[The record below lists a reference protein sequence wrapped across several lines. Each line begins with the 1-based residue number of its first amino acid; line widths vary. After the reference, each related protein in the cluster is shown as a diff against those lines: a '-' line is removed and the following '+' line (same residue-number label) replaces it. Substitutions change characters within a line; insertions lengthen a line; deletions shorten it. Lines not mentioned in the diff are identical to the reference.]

1 MRDYIIDNLRKMVSI
16 YSVSGEDM
24 DEIITFTR
32 GLLREIGLETRVI
45 KGDEHS
51 PVLMA
56 SYKEKGVCFSG
67 HLDTVPLDDGWT
79 KEQGEIADG
88 KIYGRGALDMKG
100 PCVSMIAAAKKM
112 VEEDIPFS
120 LLFTTD
126 EEVSMAGAEAV
137 SHEREVTDAPA
148 VVVCEPTALLVV
160 TKEKGVYQFEVSTQ
174 GKNAHASMPE
184 QGDNAIMKILPILMK
199 IGSKGNIP
207 AGDKLSCGVNVIEGG
222 SATNVIPKL
231 CRAEIDVRFPPE
243 YDEGYLKE
251 YLFEDVND
259 DFKLKTIQ
267 YLDPVSIDE
276 ENKCVRTLLDIAET
290 DTWAVPY
297 GTEMVMFSK
306 TNENTFIFGPG
317 AVDSAHKPDEYIEL
331 KQLVDIVDIY
341 VEYAKAMYGQ

>member
-1 MRDYIIDNLRKMVSI
+1 MRDYIVDNLRRMVSI
-16 YSVSGEDM
+16 HSVSGEDM
-24 DEIITFTR
+24 DEIIEFTS
-32 GLLREIGLETRVI
+32 GLLKDIGLETRVV
-45 KGDEHS
+45 KGDDHA
-51 PVLMA
+51 PVIMA
-56 SYKEKGVCFSG
+56 SHKEKGVCFSG
-67 HLDTVPLDDGWT
+67 HLDTVPIDDGWT
-79 KEQGEIADG
+79 KEHGEIVNG
-88 KIYGRGALDMKG
+88 NIYGRGALDMKG

-120 LLFTTD
+120 LIFTTD
-126 EEVSMAGAEAV
+126 EEVSMAGAEEV
-137 SHEREVTDAPA
+137 SSEREVTDAPA
-148 VVVCEPTALLVV
+148 VVICEPTALLVV
-160 TKEKGVYQFEVSTQ
+160 TKEKGVYQFEISTE

-184 QGDNAIMKILPILMK
+184 QGDNAVTKMLPILMK

-207 AGDKLSCGVNVIEGG
+207 AGDKLSCCVNVVEGG

-231 CRAEIDVRFPPE
+231 CRAEIDVRFPPK
-243 YDEGYLKE
+243 YDEASLME
-251 YLFEDVND
+251 YLFNDVSE

-276 ENKCVRTLLDIAET
+276 KKRCVQTMLDIADT
-290 DTWAVPY
+290 DTWSVPY

-341 VEYAKAMYGQ
+341 VEYARAMHGQ